1 MDIMGIALIS
11 IAVIA
16 ILGITIAYGKTNINS
31 NLIKKIKLAFLYDR
45 QETVIDTI
53 DYSIYKM
60 KSLEYFLALVIA
72 AAVLFLIGYIFY
84 RSFFLALLITPLSMF
99 YPRIRTRQIIKKRNT
114 ELRLQFKDSLQSL
127 SSSLHAGKS
136 FESAMRSAI
145 SDLLIQYETDSY
157 IIREFEI
164 IVRKLESNETV
175 ERAFAQFAERS
186 MVEEIISF
194 AEILETCKRTGGNL
208 ISAIKSSTDII
219 SDKIEVLNDI
229 GSILAEKK
237 LEQNILTI
245 MPIVLILMLSAS
257 AKDFMMP
264 VFTGIIGRVVMTISM
279 ILFVV
284 AYFLSEKITNIEV

>member
-264 VFTGIIGRVVMTISM
+264 VFTGIIGRIVMTISM

>member
-1 MDIMGIALIS
+1 MDIMGIVLIS

-45 QETVIDTI
+45 QETVSDTI

-99 YPRIRTRQIIKKRNT
+99 YPRIRIRQIIKKRNT